1 MGGDPADENSPM
13 SSAAG
18 GVTLNY
24 GSRVSISSNIDN
36 KYNFD
41 GPHFYN
47 NSLAYQNTINNNILQ
62 NFTINNLMQFVRD
75 VVEGTGGGGSGC
87 TSTLD
92 VVTDVTLSGSG
103 LVFTRRNIG
112 TCSDV
117 SATSVTIN
125 TNTCT

>member
-1 MGGDPADENSPM
+1 MGGPEENSPM

-24 GSRVSISSNIDN
+24 GSRASISSNIDN
-36 KYNFD
+36 SFNFD

-47 NSLAYQNTINNNILQ
+47 NSLTYDNTVNNNILQ
-62 NFTINNLMQFVRD
+62 NFTINNLMQFVRNI
-75 VVEGTGGGGSGC
+75 VATEGGGGGGGC
-87 TSTLD
+87 SSFLD
-92 VVTDVTLSGSG
+92 VVTDVTLGGSG

-112 TCSDV
+112 ICGDTA
-117 SATSVTIN
+117 ATSVTIN